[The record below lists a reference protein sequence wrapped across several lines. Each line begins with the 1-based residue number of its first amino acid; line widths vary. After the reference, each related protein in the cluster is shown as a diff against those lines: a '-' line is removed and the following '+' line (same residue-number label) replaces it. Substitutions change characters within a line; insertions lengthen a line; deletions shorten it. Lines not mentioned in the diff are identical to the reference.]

1 MMYMHALQSKSKYS
15 SSLSANKSEKIMQ
28 TFLSVKNIKI
38 LVQYNKPLVA
48 GALHGRGTIYSDT
61 DQINFEISKSNH
73 CAYSM

>member
-1 MMYMHALQSKSKYS
+1 MKFKFL
-15 SSLSANKSEKIMQ
+15 LFLTFSEKQFLGEQINQKKMQ

-61 DQINFEISKSNH
+61 DQNKL
-73 CAYSM
+73 